1 MTKYFSKDTPLASLE
16 RMMMSVPGFQ
26 KRGGG
31 MMVLCRFHYKK
42 EDVDCAYCQSYMRHT
57 CQASVCPY
65 IPERLEAGTV
75 SYQELAEGCLHM
87 AGHQKLWNRLSSLP
101 KGKSLPLV
109 LEPAH
114 RRRLSEWL
122 EAGIATSCPH
132 ELAAAYLLSSRAGLW
147 RRVLPHISH
156 GRIDFSSISLR
167 GIDPRDY
174 SKHIAGK
181 EDWEMVDIYADEGIS
196 GLEARNRDDFNRMM
210 ADCREGKIDRVL
222 CKSISRFARNTQ
234 EYIQFVRELL
244 RLGIS
249 IHFEKENIDTG
260 KMTSEQVA
268 QIYGAFAQ
276 MESTNHSSNMR
287 FSVRMRMEKGLFVP
301 SSVPYGYRLAGR
313 DLEIIPEEAEV
324 VRRIFSAYLSGQGKD
339 DIAREL
345 NQIGVDRG
353 RNREKWHPSTVAY
366 ILTNITYTGDMIWQ
380 KSCATDTI
388 PFRQVRNLGQ
398 KPRYFVEHSHPAI
411 VSCADFQRV
420 QELMSSRKEQFQR
433 AHCTKKGSLYDKH
446 IYCGE
451 CGSLCRKKIT
461 GGKTYWVCRRHDG
474 DRANCPIPQIPE
486 PEITAAV
493 LRLYHKL
500 KFGQETVL
508 RPALSQLQE
517 LRERELRSNRKISDI
532 DNEIARISEQNLVLV
547 RLKSKGY
554 VDSALYLSQMDEI
567 DHKLR
572 ELRKLR
578 RRLLEA
584 AGEDRQIHDTERMM
598 EYLEDG
604 PEWLDEV
611 PSDLFGELLD
621 RIIIISPE
629 RLKFR
634 LLNGMELSENIERM
648 VR

>member
-1 MTKYFSKDTPLASLE
+1 MTETNISIA
-16 RMMMSVPGFQ
+16 RVPQ
-26 KRGGG
+26 
-31 MMVLCRFHYKK
+31 V
-42 EDVDCAYCQSYMRHT
+42 
-57 CQASVCPY
+57 
-65 IPERLEAGTV
+65 TV
-75 SYQELAEGCLHM
+75 
-87 AGHQKLWNRLSSLP
+87 
-101 KGKSLPLV
+101 
-109 LEPAH
+109 
-114 RRRLSEWL
+114 
-122 EAGIATSCPH
+122 
-132 ELAAAYLLSSRAGLW
+132 
-147 RRVLPHISH
+147 
-156 GRIDFSSISLR
+156 
-167 GIDPRDY
+167 IDPRIPEKAKLRVAAYARVSSDSEDQVNSY
-174 SKHIAGK
+174 IAQVDFYTKHIAGK

-345 NQIGVDRG
+345 NQLGV
-353 RNREKWHPSTVAY
+353 
-366 ILTNITYTGDMIWQ
+366 
-380 KSCATDTI
+380 
-388 PFRQVRNLGQ
+388 
-398 KPRYFVEHSHPAI
+398 
-411 VSCADFQRV
+411 
-420 QELMSSRKEQFQR
+420 
-433 AHCTKKGSLYDKH
+433 
-446 IYCGE
+446 
-451 CGSLCRKKIT
+451 
-461 GGKTYWVCRRHDG
+461 
-474 DRANCPIPQIPE
+474 
-486 PEITAAV
+486 
-493 LRLYHKL
+493 
-500 KFGQETVL
+500 
-508 RPALSQLQE
+508 
-517 LRERELRSNRKISDI
+517 DI

-547 RLKSKGY
+547 RLKLKGY

-567 DHKLR
+567 DRKLR

-611 PSDLFGELLD
+611 PAELFGELIE

-634 LLNGMELSENIERM
+634 LLNGMELAENIERT

>member
-1 MTKYFSKDTPLASLE
+1 MTETNISIA
-16 RMMMSVPGFQ
+16 RVPQ
-26 KRGGG
+26 
-31 MMVLCRFHYKK
+31 V
-42 EDVDCAYCQSYMRHT
+42 
-57 CQASVCPY
+57 
-65 IPERLEAGTV
+65 TV
-75 SYQELAEGCLHM
+75 
-87 AGHQKLWNRLSSLP
+87 
-101 KGKSLPLV
+101 
-109 LEPAH
+109 
-114 RRRLSEWL
+114 
-122 EAGIATSCPH
+122 
-132 ELAAAYLLSSRAGLW
+132 
-147 RRVLPHISH
+147 
-156 GRIDFSSISLR
+156 
-167 GIDPRDY
+167 IDPRIPEKAKLRVAAYARVSSDSEDQVNSY
-174 SKHIAGK
+174 IAQVDFYTKHIAGK

-339 DIAREL
+339 D
-345 NQIGVDRG
+345 
-353 RNREKWHPSTVAY
+353 
-366 ILTNITYTGDMIWQ
+366 
-380 KSCATDTI
+380 
-388 PFRQVRNLGQ
+388 
-398 KPRYFVEHSHPAI
+398 
-411 VSCADFQRV
+411 
-420 QELMSSRKEQFQR
+420 
-433 AHCTKKGSLYDKH
+433 KH
-446 IYCGE
+446 IYCGG

-474 DRANCPIPQIPE
+474 NKADCPTPQIPE
-486 PEITAAV
+486 PEIAAAV

-500 KFGQETVL
+500 KLGQETVL
-508 RPALSQLQE
+508 RPVLSQLQE

-547 RLKSKGY
+547 RLKLKGY

-567 DHKLR
+567 DRKLR

-611 PSDLFGELLD
+611 PAELFGELIE

-634 LLNGMELSENIERM
+634 LLNGMELAENIERT

>member
-1 MTKYFSKDTPLASLE
+1 MSLENKYFAELARRLRAAGITAGHPE
-16 RMMMSVPGFQ
+16 KNRLTVLLNNQPVLSVSAGS
-26 KRGGG
+26 
-31 MMVLCRFHYKK
+31 
-42 EDVDCAYCQSYMRHT
+42 DVFLLPAGSNQ
-57 CQASVCPY
+57 P
-65 IPERLEAGTV
+65 EAG
-75 SYQELAEGCLHM
+75 ELYHKVAQTADEVY
-87 AGHQKLWNRLSSLP
+87 A
-101 KGKSLPLV
+101 
-109 LEPAH
+109 
-114 RRRLSEWL
+114 
-122 EAGIATSCPH
+122 
-132 ELAAAYLLSSRAGLW
+132 
-147 RRVLPHISH
+147 
-156 GRIDFSSISLR
+156 
-167 GIDPRDY
+167 
-174 SKHIAGK
+174 
-181 EDWEMVDIYADEGIS
+181 YADEGIS

-345 NQIGVDRG
+345 NQLGVDRG
-353 RNREKWHPSTVAY
+353 RNREKWHPS
-366 ILTNITYTGDMIWQ
+366 
-380 KSCATDTI
+380 
-388 PFRQVRNLGQ
+388 
-398 KPRYFVEHSHPAI
+398 
-411 VSCADFQRV
+411 
-420 QELMSSRKEQFQR
+420 
-433 AHCTKKGSLYDKH
+433 
-446 IYCGE
+446 
-451 CGSLCRKKIT
+451 
-461 GGKTYWVCRRHDG
+461 
-474 DRANCPIPQIPE
+474 
-486 PEITAAV
+486 
-493 LRLYHKL
+493 
-500 KFGQETVL
+500 
-508 RPALSQLQE
+508 
-517 LRERELRSNRKISDI
+517 
-532 DNEIARISEQNLVLV
+532 
-547 RLKSKGY
+547 
-554 VDSALYLSQMDEI
+554 
-567 DHKLR
+567 KLR

-611 PSDLFGELLD
+611 PAELFGELIE
-621 RIIIISPE
+621 RIIIIGPE

-634 LLNGMELSENIERM
+634 LLNGMELAENIERT